1 MTYKIADNILSPLG
15 ETTQQNYDAVKAGR
29 SALERYDHRWALPEP
44 VTASLFSEEQ
54 EKRFTVNGLSR
65 FQSMVVTSI
74 RQALSQTSLD
84 VSQPNVVL
92 ILSTTKADVALLEKS
107 ASFLSPSDSGQ
118 CIAREVGF
126 TTQPIVVCNA
136 CISGLS
142 ALILAT
148 RLLEDGQYDY
158 AVVCGAD
165 SQSRFIVSGF
175 QSLKALS
182 TEPCRPF
189 DMERIG
195 LNLGEAAATM
205 ILSRHAEH
213 GTTWTI
219 GQGVVRNDASH
230 ISNPVKNGEGS
241 YRALTV
247 ALGDTRPEELAFVS
261 AHGTA
266 TIFNDQMESVAIERA
281 GLSSVS
287 VNGYKGYYGHTMGAA
302 GVLETILSMAAID
315 DNTVVGTRGF
325 EESGVSGKIRLT
337 ANHQTTDKKAFVK
350 MLSGFGGCNAALLCN
365 KGTVL
370 LLHHND
376 DDVTREPLLCYTHQ
390 VRITPDSAEVNGR
403 SLAIEETGKELLKAL
418 YHHYVG
424 DYPKFYKMDGLSRL
438 GFIASELLLQAEG
451 RERFVACDD
460 RAVIFF
466 NHSSSVSADRKYL
479 ESITDPEN
487 FFPSPSVFVYTL
499 PNIVTGEIAIRN
511 HYYGETSFYILPEH
525 SEQQMDSILRASC
538 LDPATKSIVTG
549 WLDYEDDDHYIA
561 EIKLMNI
568 EHSNK

>member
-158 AVVCGAD
+158 IVVCGAD

-195 LNLGEAAATM
+195 RT
-205 ILSRHAEH
+205 S
-213 GTTWTI
+213 
-219 GQGVVRNDASH
+219 VR
-230 ISNPVKNGEGS
+230 
-241 YRALTV
+241 L
-247 ALGDTRPEELAFVS
+247 
-261 AHGTA
+261 
-266 TIFNDQMESVAIERA
+266 
-281 GLSSVS
+281 
-287 VNGYKGYYGHTMGAA
+287 
-302 GVLETILSMAAID
+302 
-315 DNTVVGTRGF
+315 
-325 EESGVSGKIRLT
+325 
-337 ANHQTTDKKAFVK
+337 
-350 MLSGFGGCNAALLCN
+350 
-365 KGTVL
+365 
-370 LLHHND
+370 
-376 DDVTREPLLCYTHQ
+376 PL
-390 VRITPDSAEVNGR
+390 R
-403 SLAIEETGKELLKAL
+403 
-418 YHHYVG
+418 
-424 DYPKFYKMDGLSRL
+424 
-438 GFIASELLLQAEG
+438 
-451 RERFVACDD
+451 
-460 RAVIFF
+460 
-466 NHSSSVSADRKYL
+466 
-479 ESITDPEN
+479 
-487 FFPSPSVFVYTL
+487 
-499 PNIVTGEIAIRN
+499 
-511 HYYGETSFYILPEH
+511 
-525 SEQQMDSILRASC
+525 
-538 LDPATKSIVTG
+538 
-549 WLDYEDDDHYIA
+549 
-561 EIKLMNI
+561 
-568 EHSNK
+568 